1 MPNLVCVSP
10 ECDNALPKGKRKYC
24 SDTCKWREQKR
35 VHRNAKQNRE
45 YKPEVKK
52 VNKSKVATTR
62 RGALY
67 DKFVEEGYALD
78 LMNGTMKRNAIAEL
92 LGCTPAHISRL
103 LGAYQEDIEQAAQ
116 TKNWKKSEATLQA
129 EKDFQNFRDMYFQT
143 EKGELFETADFHK
156 VWIDSIIKAIET
168 GGQQMILS
176 PPRHGKTELL
186 IHFVV
191 WLICTN
197 PNIRIM
203 WVGGNEDIAKNSVS
217 SIMDTLDNNDKL
229 KEAYC
234 GPGGSFKPANR
245 TGKSWSQ
252 NQFSVATRTIP
263 GIKSPTMIGIGRGVR
278 FYLETV
284 TLLLQMTLKT
294 TVLQCNLSQEKTQ
307 NNGGQQL

>member
-78 LMNGTMKRNAIAEL
+78 LINGTMKRNAIAEL

-129 EKDFQNFRDMYFQT
+129 EKDFQDFRDMY
-143 EKGELFETADFHK
+143 
-156 VWIDSIIKAIET
+156 
-168 GGQQMILS
+168 
-176 PPRHGKTELL
+176 
-186 IHFVV
+186 
-191 WLICTN
+191 
-197 PNIRIM
+197 
-203 WVGGNEDIAKNSVS
+203 
-217 SIMDTLDNNDKL
+217 LDNTKDKHDFL
-229 KEAYC
+229 VINYSKPELYFSKEFE
-234 GPGGSFKPANR
+234 PIF
-245 TGKSWSQ
+245 
-252 NQFSVATRTIP
+252 
-263 GIKSPTMIGIGRGVR
+263 
-278 FYLETV
+278 
-284 TLLLQMTLKT
+284 
-294 TVLQCNLSQEKTQ
+294 
-307 NNGGQQL
+307 